1 MDQQSNW
8 LDALL
13 EQVAAGKLLPQDALE
28 QFFLRKRA
36 EGAAALTDED
46 NAFISAMDAVEVAQL
61 IAKWCGRCAE
71 MAGGLE
77 SITADLRRPSFFH
90 PRRRPP
96 LVTGQ
101 TGSGKRVMIFSP
113 DDTAEGEYAE
123 DCLRVAGS
131 FSGAATDPAFLPVFT
146 SALQTA
152 LHSRGLPVPDYLY

>member
-46 NAFISAMDAVEVAQL
+46 NAFISAMGTVEAARTVARWCERGAAVH
-61 IAKWCGRCAE
+61 
-71 MAGGLE
+71 GGIQAL
-77 SITADLRRPSFFH
+77 TADLRRPTFFH

-96 LVTGQ
+96 QVTGL
-101 TGSGKRVMIFSP
+101 TLAGMRVMLFSP
-113 DDTAEGEYAE
+113 DDAADGEYAE
-123 DCLRVAGS
+123 DCLRVSGS
-131 FSGAATDPAFLPVFT
+131 FAGAAADPAFMPVFC
-146 SALQTA
+146 SALCTA
-152 LHSRGLPVPDYLY
+152 LQQLGLPEPEILR